1 MLKVRTNN
9 LGFTLLELVV
19 AMSIFSLIVL
29 VLASFLIDGWRY
41 NTIIWDQLQ
50 GQTDARRVVQETV
63 NIIRK
68 AEESSIGA
76 FPVVL
81 AKDNELIIYANV
93 DTDFYRERI
102 RFWLDGTTLKR
113 GIIKPSGNPLNYS
126 GTEQVVDL
134 AHYVVNISKGI
145 PLFIYYDENYTGVEN
160 PLTTP
165 AEVALIKLVKVQLL
179 IEKNPDKT
187 PIPLRVESM
196 VQIRN
201 LKSN

>member
-1 MLKVRTNN
+1 
-9 LGFTLLELVV
+9 
-19 AMSIFSLIVL
+19 MSIFSLIVL